1 MFFTLQSYGT
11 HNEPGEAVR
20 SSNVVHK
27 EGLKPYTL
35 GGESEQNLMTVRVE
49 VPPPVLPFS
58 IFRIS
63 STIDRYLLYDINV
76 ITWLRKTHH
85 ILGVLVGTLPQI
97 PQQNVFLGLPLELM
111 PEEARLLCE
120 NGLALIV
127 DDLEWHQQGMRS
139 LTLEQRNTFVRG
151 LAREGGDASKA
162 AERRKLES
170 TELAMKRLRIG
181 NTPDR
186 ESTSSPIDNE
196 DSLADAEAAD
206 TLFSSST
213 QRNVRP
219 PSPSTPLKDSL
230 LKERWSITPT
240 TAHPP
245 LPTPSISTGC
255 PLPNIKTS
263 RYALF
268 RHLHTH
274 DYYISPG
281 LRFGCQFLVYP
292 GDPLRFHSHFL
303 AVSMDWDEEIDLL
316 DLVGGGRLGTGVKKG
331 WLIGGPEKRIDSKS
345 VFTTEHV
352 DDEISEGSMS
362 SRDRDNTDGPAE
374 PGENGSAAGVRTFC
388 IEWGGM

>member
-1 MFFTLQSYGT
+1 M
-11 HNEPGEAVR
+11 A
-20 SSNVVHK
+20 
-27 EGLKPYTL
+27 
-35 GGESEQNLMTVRVE
+35 VRVE
-49 VPPPVLPFS
+49 VPPPVLPFP

-63 STIDRYLLYDINV
+63 SAVDRYLLYDIHV

-85 ILGVLVGTLPQI
+85 ILGVLIGTLPQI

-120 NGLALIV
+120 MGLAVIV
-127 DDLEWHQQGMRS
+127 DDLEWHQHGMCS

-151 LAREGGDASKA
+151 LAREGRDASKT

-181 NTPDR
+181 RTPDR
-186 ESTSSPIDNE
+186 ESTSSPTDNQ
-196 DSLADAEAAD
+196 DSFRNAEATD
-206 TLFSSST
+206 IFFSSST
-213 QRNVRP
+213 P
-219 PSPSTPLKDSL
+219 PRDRSPSSSKPSGDSRSG
-230 LKERWSITPT
+230 EGWSITPT
-240 TAHPP
+240 TAQPP
-245 LPTPSISTGC
+245 LSITSNLTGS
-255 PLPNIKTS
+255 PPPIVKTS

-268 RHLHTH
+268 RHLHAH
-274 DYYISPG
+274 DYYMSPG

-331 WLIGGPEKRIDSKS
+331 WLIGGPEKRIDDES
-345 VFTTEHV
+345 VFATEHV
-352 DDEISEGSMS
+352 DDESSENSMPPGN
-362 SRDRDNTDGPAE
+362 RDNKDEA
-374 PGENGSAAGVRTFC
+374 NGYREHNSASGVRTFC